1 MSVSVPTSQ
10 QPSQQQQPS
19 KRARQRTVKR
29 VLSLIPAMVMLG
41 CFMLVPLGIV
51 VVYSFLARGTYGG
64 VEAEFSLEAYRQLLF
79 ERDFD
84 DTLMWST
91 VNVRIFWR
99 SLWLAFATMT
109 LSLVAALP
117 VAYYIARQPKERKNT
132 LVLLVTIPFWTN
144 LLIRT
149 YCWILILRDTGLI
162 NQTLQRL
169 SLIDQPVTLLFT
181 NGAVLVGL
189 VYSYLPFMVLP
200 LYASLE
206 KLDIRLL
213 EAAHDLY
220 ASRWRVF
227 RRVTLPLAMPGIVAG
242 CTLVFIPSLGAFITP
257 QLLGGGKNLM
267 LGSLIQMQF
276 SSSRNWP
283 FGAAMALMLLA
294 FVLLALVA
302 YVRSPAQREGGL
314 L

>member
-1 MSVSVPTSQ
+1 MSLSVSSRP
-10 QPSQQQQPS
+10 PS
-19 KRARQRTVKR
+19 KRARQRTFKR
-29 VLSLIPAMVMLG
+29 ILSLMPAMVMLT
-41 CFMLVPLGIV
+41 CFMLIPLGIV
-51 VVYSFLARGTYGG
+51 VVYSFLERGTYGG
-64 VEAEFSLEAYRQLLF
+64 VEPAFSLEAYRQLLF

-84 DTLMWST
+84 NSLMFST

-132 LVLLVTIPFWTN
+132 LVLLITIPFWTN

-149 YCWILILRDTGLI
+149 FCWILILRDTGLI
-162 NQTLQRL
+162 NQALQRL
-169 SLIDQPVTLLFT
+169 NIIDEPVTLLFT

-227 RRVTLPLAMPGIVAG
+227 RRITLPLAMPGIVAG
-242 CTLVFIPSLGAFITP
+242 CTLVFIPALGAFITP

-276 SSSRNWP
+276 ASSRNWP

-294 FVLLALVA
+294 FVLIALVV

>member
-1 MSVSVPTSQ
+1 MSLSIRSRAT
-10 QPSQQQQPS
+10 
-19 KRARQRTVKR
+19 KRTRQRTIKR
-29 VLSLIPAMVMLG
+29 VLSLTPAMVMLT
-41 CFMLVPLGIV
+41 CFMLIPLGIV
-51 VVYSFLARGTYGG
+51 VVYSFLERGTYGG
-64 VEAEFSLEAYRQLLF
+64 VEPAFSLEAYRQLVF

-84 DTLMWST
+84 NTLMFST
-91 VNVRIFWR
+91 ANVRIFWR
-99 SLWLAFATMT
+99 SLWLAFATMA

-132 LVLLVTIPFWTN
+132 LVLLITIPFWTN

-149 YCWILILRDTGLI
+149 FCWILILRDTGLI
-162 NQTLQRL
+162 NQALQRL
-169 SLIDQPVTLLFT
+169 NLIDEPVTLLFT

-227 RRVTLPLAMPGIVAG
+227 RRITLPLAMPGIVAG

-283 FGAAMALMLLA
+283 FGAAMALMLLT
-294 FVLLALVA
+294 FVLVALLV

>member
-1 MSVSVPTSQ
+1 MSLSVQSRP
-10 QPSQQQQPS
+10 PS
-19 KRARQRTVKR
+19 KRARQRTLKR
-29 VLSLIPAMVMLG
+29 VLSLTPAMVMLT
-41 CFMLVPLGIV
+41 CFMLIPLGIV
-51 VVYSFLARGTYGG
+51 VVYSFLERGIYGG
-64 VEAEFSLEAYRQLLF
+64 VEPVFSLEAYRQLLF

-84 DTLMWST
+84 NSLMFST

-99 SLWLAFATMT
+99 SLWLAFATMA
-109 LSLVAALP
+109 LSLMAALP
-117 VAYYIARQPKERKNT
+117 VAYYIARQPKERKNM
-132 LVLLVTIPFWTN
+132 LVLLITIPFWTN

-149 YCWILILRDTGLI
+149 FCWILILRDTGLI
-162 NQTLQRL
+162 NQALQRL
-169 SLIDQPVTLLFT
+169 NLIDEPMTLLFT
-181 NGAVLVGL
+181 DGAVLVGL

-227 RRVTLPLAMPGIVAG
+227 RRITLPLAMPGIVAG
-242 CTLVFIPSLGAFITP
+242 CTLVFIPALGAFITP

-283 FGAAMALMLLA
+283 FGAAMALMLLV
-294 FVLLALVA
+294 FVLIALVV

>member
-1 MSVSVPTSQ
+1 MSLSVQSRP
-10 QPSQQQQPS
+10 PS
-19 KRARQRTVKR
+19 KRARQRTLKR
-29 VLSLIPAMVMLG
+29 VLSLTPAMVMLT
-41 CFMLVPLGIV
+41 CFMLIPLGIV
-51 VVYSFLARGTYGG
+51 VVYSFLERGIYGG
-64 VEAEFSLEAYRQLLF
+64 VEPVFSLEAYRQLLF

-84 DTLMWST
+84 NSLMFST

-99 SLWLAFATMT
+99 SLWLAFATMA
-109 LSLVAALP
+109 LSLMAALP
-117 VAYYIARQPKERKNT
+117 VAYYIARQPKERKNM
-132 LVLLVTIPFWTN
+132 LVLLITIPFWTN

-149 YCWILILRDTGLI
+149 FCWILILRDTGLI
-162 NQTLQRL
+162 NQALQRL
-169 SLIDQPVTLLFT
+169 NLIDEPMTLLFT
-181 NGAVLVGL
+181 DGAVLVGL

-227 RRVTLPLAMPGIVAG
+227 RRITLPLAMPGIVAG
-242 CTLVFIPSLGAFITP
+242 CTLVFIPALGAFITP

-294 FVLLALVA
+294 FVLIALVV

>member
-1 MSVSVPTSQ
+1 MSLSVSSRP
-10 QPSQQQQPS
+10 PS
-19 KRARQRTVKR
+19 KRAKQRTLKR
-29 VLSLIPAMVMLG
+29 VLSLTPAMLMLT
-41 CFMLVPLGIV
+41 CFMLIPLGII
-51 VVYSFLARGTYGG
+51 VVYSFLERGIYGG
-64 VEAEFSLEAYRQLLF
+64 VEPAFSLEAYRQLIF

-84 DTLMWST
+84 NSLMFST

-99 SLWLAFATMT
+99 SLWLAFATMA

-117 VAYYIARQPKERKNT
+117 VAYYIARQPTERKNT
-132 LVLLVTIPFWTN
+132 LVLLITIPFWTN

-149 YCWILILRDTGLI
+149 FCWILILRDTGLI
-162 NQTLQRL
+162 NQALQRL
-169 SLIDQPVTLLFT
+169 NIIDEPVTLLFT

-227 RRVTLPLAMPGIVAG
+227 RRITLPLAMPGIVAG
-242 CTLVFIPSLGAFITP
+242 CTLVFIPALGAFITP

-276 SSSRNWP
+276 ASSRNWP

-294 FVLLALVA
+294 FVLIALVV